1 MRLAGKKAIVTGG
14 SRGIG
19 RAIALGF
26 AREGADLV
34 VTYAHD
40 EAAASAVVDQ
50 ILALGR
56 VGLAVRADLAVRE
69 EIAALVERAVAALG
83 RVDVL
88 VNNAGLL
95 TRRPFLE
102 VPPEE
107 LDRVIDVDL
116 KGPFLLGQAVARQ
129 MVRQGGGGSII
140 NITSISAARA
150 YPGLAHYQCAKAG
163 VFMLTRGMALELAP
177 YGIRVNAIAPG
188 LTATDIN
195 RQQREEQPEVWRQRA
210 ARIPLGR
217 AGVPEDH
224 VGAAVFLASDESSWV
239 TGATLV
245 IDGGQTVL

>member
-150 YPGLAHYQCAKAG
+150 SPGLAHYQCAKAG